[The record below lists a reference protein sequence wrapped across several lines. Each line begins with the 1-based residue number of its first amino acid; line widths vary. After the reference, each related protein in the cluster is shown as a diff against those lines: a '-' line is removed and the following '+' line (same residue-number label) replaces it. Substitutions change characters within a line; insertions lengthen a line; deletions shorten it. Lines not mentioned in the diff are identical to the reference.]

1 MFVLFIDKKPLA
13 FINSTQGMDTRYG
26 THMGF
31 DPEFSKLPLGT
42 IILFEKIRHLISTGK
57 NQVYDFGIGG
67 AEYKNRLC
75 SKMSM
80 AQMRM
85 IRTRGALSNPAYLYM
100 SLLNRTSNGIKRL
113 LKRAGMENASRSRIR
128 SLRKKV
134 K

>member
-1 MFVLFIDKKPLA
+1 
-13 FINSTQGMDTRYG
+13 
-26 THMGF
+26 MGF

-42 IILFEKIRHLISTGK
+42 IILFEKIRHLISTGQK
-57 NQVYDFGIGG
+57 QIYDFGIGG

-75 SKMSM
+75 TEMSM

-113 LKRAGMENASRSRIR
+113 LKKAGMENASRSRIR
-128 SLRKKV
+128 NLRKKV